1 MDLIHAPKELKN
13 FRKTSVPY
21 DSKSSAWKTPF
32 ETLRKKVGSSS
43 NGSVRFGENHQSDH
57 SI

>member
-1 MDLIHAPKELKN
+1 MDLIDTLKGLKN
-13 FRKTSVPY
+13 SRKTGVPY
-21 DSKSSAWKTPF
+21 DSKSSAWGNIVRNYR
-32 ETLRKKVGSSS
+32 EKVGSSS